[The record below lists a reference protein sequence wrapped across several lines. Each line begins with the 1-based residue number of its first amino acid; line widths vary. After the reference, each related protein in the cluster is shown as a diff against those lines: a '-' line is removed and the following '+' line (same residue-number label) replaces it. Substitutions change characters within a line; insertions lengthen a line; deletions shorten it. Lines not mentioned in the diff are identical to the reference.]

1 MVKIHTEIQKPIKTK
16 KIKRKRKRKRKSS
29 INIGRQKPVP
39 LSTQKSKITT
49 IYEKYKKRK
58 WLVRTVFI
66 TKCIVSVTLIIL
78 EFVL

>member
-16 KIKRKRKRKRKSS
+16 KIKRKRKKKRKSS
-29 INIGRQKPVP
+29 ISIDRQKPKP

-49 IYEKYKKRK
+49 IYEKYKQRK
-58 WLVRTVFI
+58 WLVRSVVVA
-66 TKCIVSVTLIIL
+66 KCIVSMTLIIL